1 MKQTFFLVHKMI
13 RDTYKIMIDGL
24 CGKRYFIVFAVD
36 EVITNT
42 NKTVKTTLIGQV
54 DVGP

>member
-1 MKQTFFLVHKMI
+1 
-13 RDTYKIMIDGL
+13 L

-54 DVGP
+54 DPGP